1 MSLGIQTLSGFF
13 SVNYLTIC
21 LLHTK
26 DGFSDVR
33 WALIKNHVSSIGS
46 KIKMKILKA
55 WKSMMEKI

>member
-1 MSLGIQTLSGFF
+1 MPSSHKRWL
-13 SVNYLTIC
+13 
-21 LLHTK
+21 
-26 DGFSDVR
+26 SDVR